1 MITLTCA
8 LVTAA
13 ALCMCFP
20 STRNMGVIF
29 VTALCFLYPLPVTLM
44 LVGIGIAYCKWKFL

>member
-13 ALCMCFP
+13 ALCMLFT

-29 VTALCFLYPLPVTLM
+29 VTALCFLYPIPVTVL
-44 LVGIGIAYCKWKFL
+44 LVVFGIAYCKWRFL